1 MQNPCYVKKS
11 EIKQRSLHV
20 SSSWILHAIAY
31 AVMHSEKNRKE
42 DLNREDM
49 SKGEV
54 KRWVNL
60 KKTKRSLY
68 LEI

>member
-1 MQNPCYVKKS
+1 M
-11 EIKQRSLHV
+11 

-31 AVMHSEKNRKE
+31 AVIHSEKNRQE